1 LALCHRCGIIKSPM
15 QERVK
20 VKTIF
25 SQDGPMPILP
35 GFHALEQM
43 RKVELKEY
51 FPGTAGLLAQ
61 GESKSTS
68 LALLAF

>member
-1 LALCHRCGIIKSPM
+1 MKTLM

-61 GESKSTS
+61 GESKRAE
-68 LALLAF
+68 LK

>member
-1 LALCHRCGIIKSPM
+1 MKTPM

-20 VKTIF
+20 LKTNF

-35 GFHALEQM
+35 GFHALEEM

-61 GESKSTS
+61 GESRSTS

>member
-1 LALCHRCGIIKSPM
+1 MALCHRYGIIKSPI

-20 VKTIF
+20 FKTNF

-61 GESKSTS
+61 GESKRAE
-68 LALLAF
+68 LK

>member
-1 LALCHRCGIIKSPM
+1 MALYHRCKIIKSPIK
-15 QERVK
+15 EWVK
-20 VKTIF
+20 FQTNF

-61 GESKSTS
+61 GESRSTF
-68 LALLAF
+68 LAQLAF

>member
-1 LALCHRCGIIKSPM
+1 M
-15 QERVK
+15 QESVK
-20 VKTIF
+20 FKTIF

-61 GESKSTS
+61 GESKRIE
-68 LALLAF
+68 